1 MFARQAARRG
11 AALLMLATAL
21 TAGCSRNKMGQ
32 SGSNMEPA
40 QIIFT
45 NESLAQADVFAVV
58 PGIDT
63 RRIGTVFSGR
73 TETLRL
79 PGDLAMRG
87 DVRLVARLLAGGSA
101 GSGVIAVQPGG
112 AVRVRLPLDQRT
124 LVVLPAS

>member
-21 TAGCSRNKMGQ
+21 ASGCSRNKNAQ
-32 SGSNMEPA
+32 ASGMEAA

-58 PGIDT
+58 PGVDT

-73 TETLRL
+73 TETLTL

-87 DVRLVARLLAGGSA
+87 DVRLVARLLAGGTA

-124 LVVLPAS
+124 LVVLPAT